1 MATWRKSIS
10 GSENS
15 QCKGPGV
22 VSVPYVGRAS
32 RRLTWWDCGGRKRRG
47 EWWQMRSGD
56 NRPRS
61 LQTQTRPVVMQANHT
76 WNPVH
81 TPGLPLASP
90 GLPHPG
96 PRAKPEQQPYREEC
110 LPPHPYQLLCLLVDF
125 ENKMWS
131 QGLWKEEVCQC
142 SGDKLLHPAQDVSA
156 QEVCPGSEPLGAVF
170 GRQELS
176 WAPQPGFP
184 FSL

>member
-15 QCKGPGV
+15 LCKGPGV
-22 VSVPYVGRAS
+22 VSVPYVGGAS

-61 LQTQTRPVVMQANHT
+61 LRTRTRPVPDAGKPHLEPSPHS
-76 WNPVH
+76 WSSPD
-81 TPGLPLASP
+81 LPWHPPSRAQRKAQGTALQGKMFASP
-90 GLPHPG
+90 P
-96 PRAKPEQQPYREEC
+96 PYR
-110 LPPHPYQLLCLLVDF
+110 LLCLLVDF

-131 QGLWKEEVCQC
+131 QGLWKEEVYQC
-142 SGDKLLHPAQDVSA
+142 SGDKLLHPA
-156 QEVCPGSEPLGAVF
+156 
-170 GRQELS
+170 
-176 WAPQPGFP
+176 
-184 FSL
+184 